1 MTLRSSAR
9 PTGFTLIEVAVVLL
23 IVSLAVGIVLPSI
36 GRAADAIRARA
47 DVASVAAFLRHAREQ
62 AITRREPHEVALG
75 PDARTLVLMAGSRRD
90 VKASREIR
98 WPTRV
103 AVESPGPRTVIF
115 LPEGRATGGAFL
127 VLAAGQRLYRVS
139 VDPLSGRVSNRRVE
153 S

>member
-1 MTLRSSAR
+1 VILRGSAR
-9 PTGFTLIEVAVVLL
+9 PTGFSLIEVAVVLP
-23 IVSLAVGIVLPSI
+23 IVALAVGLVLPSI
-36 GRAADAIRARA
+36 GRGADAIRARA
-47 DVASVAAFLRHAREQ
+47 EVAGVAAFLRHARER
-62 AITRREPHEVALG
+62 AIIRREAHEVALA
-75 PDARTLVLMAGSRRD
+75 PDARTLLLMAGSRRD

-98 WPTRV
+98 WPTRI

>member
-1 MTLRSSAR
+1 
-9 PTGFTLIEVAVVLL
+9 
-23 IVSLAVGIVLPSI
+23 
-36 GRAADAIRARA
+36 
-47 DVASVAAFLRHAREQ
+47 
-62 AITRREPHEVALG
+62 
-75 PDARTLVLMAGSRRD
+75 MAGSRRD

-98 WPTRV
+98 WPTRI